1 MPSLHLIKSPL
12 SPIQLNERCTL
23 MANDDA
29 ILLLQDACYSLKT
42 KAIAEFLHQL
52 PNPCYVIAEDLT
64 ARNVTTTQCQPINYD
79 EFVELTLK
87 YQNTIS
93 W

>member
-1 MPSLHLIKSPL
+1 MPSLHLIKSPIT
-12 SPIQLNERCTL
+12 PAQLDERCAML
-23 MANDDA
+23 ANGDG
-29 ILLLQDACYSLKT
+29 ILFLQDACYSLKS
-42 KAIAEFLHQL
+42 KAIDDRLSSVE
-52 PNPCYVIAEDLT
+52 NTCYVIAQDLT
-64 ARNVTTTQCQPINYD
+64 ARNIDTRQCQLIDYN